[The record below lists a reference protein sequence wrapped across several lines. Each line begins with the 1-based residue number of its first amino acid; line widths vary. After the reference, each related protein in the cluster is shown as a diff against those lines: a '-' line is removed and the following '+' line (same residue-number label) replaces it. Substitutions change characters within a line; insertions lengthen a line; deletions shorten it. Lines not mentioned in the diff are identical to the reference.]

1 MKLLK
6 KTVALLLVALMTMAL
21 FVGCAKDKAENLDQ
35 TEVVMVVGDTEV
47 TMNVANFFVRYNQSM
62 MEAMYTQYMGEDVW
76 MQKVDK
82 GVTYEDSVKESL
94 LKELQK
100 MYIVANH
107 VADYSV
113 ELTEDEV
120 KAIEAAADAF
130 IAENKEEAT
139 QAKVSADKDTV
150 IAYLKLHTINEKMAK
165 AMKDDVDK
173 TVTDEQAAQKRMR
186 YLEIKKVETLDDGST
201 MQMTEDEIKAAQKEA
216 KDFLKAAK
224 ENGSMEAYST
234 EAKKETKTL
243 AFDAESTALEADVI
257 KAADKLKENEFS
269 KVIETETGI
278 YVVQLESE
286 FDATATESNKANVL
300 AKRQEARYQE
310 LVEKWTE
317 DAKITV
323 HEKVWDKISIQGLKV
338 NNVEDPKEETED
350 TTQKGTEDATLEVAE

>member
-6 KTVALLLVALMTMAL
+6 KTVALALAALMTMAL

-35 TEVVMVVGDTEV
+35 REVVMVVGETEV
-47 TMNVANFFVRYNQSM
+47 PMNIANFFVRYNQSM

-76 MQKVDK
+76 MQKVEK
-82 GVTYEDSVKESL
+82 GVTYEDSVKDSL

-113 ELTEDEV
+113 ELTEAEI

-130 IAENKEEAT
+130 IAENKDEAT
-139 QAKVSADKDTV
+139 QAKVSADRDTV
-150 IAYLKLHTINEKMAK
+150 VAYLKLHTINEKMGE
-165 AMKDDVDK
+165 AMRADVDT

-186 YLEIKKVETLDDGST
+186 YLEIKKVETLEDGST
-201 MQMTEDEIKAAQKEA
+201 KSLTEDEVKAAQKEA
-216 KDFLKAAK
+216 KAFLKDAK
-224 ENGSMEAYST
+224 ANGSMEAYAT

-243 AFDAESTALEADVI
+243 AFAADSTALEEKVI
-257 KAADKLKENEFS
+257 KAADKLKVNEFS
-269 KVIETETGI
+269 EVIETETGI
-278 YVVQLESE
+278 YVLQLESE
-286 FDATATESNKANVL
+286 FDADATEKAKPDVL

-323 HEKVWDKISIQGLKV
+323 HEKVWKKISIQGLKV
-338 NNVEDPKEETED
+338 NNVEDPKEETEE
-350 TTQKGTEDATLEVAE
+350 KTEETAE

>member
-6 KTVALLLVALMTMAL
+6 KAVALVLVALMTMAL

-35 TEVVMVVGDTEV
+35 KEVVMVVGDTEV
-47 TMNVANFFVRYNQSM
+47 PMNIANFFVRYNQSM

-107 VADYSV
+107 VADYKV

-130 IAENKEEAT
+130 IAENKDEAT

-150 IAYLKLHTINEKMAK
+150 IAYLKLHTINEKMAE
-165 AMKDDVDK
+165 AMKADIDT

-186 YLEIKKVETLDDGST
+186 YFEIAKSETLDDGST
-201 MQMTEDEIKAAQKEA
+201 MTMTAEEIKAAQKEA
-216 KDFLKAAK
+216 KAFLKAAK
-224 ENGSMEAYST
+224 ENGNMEAYAT
-234 EAKKETKTL
+234 EAEKETKTL
-243 AFDAESTALEADVI
+243 AFDADSTSLDADVI

-269 KVIETETGI
+269 EVIETENGI

-286 FDATATESNKANVL
+286 FDAEATESHKATVL
-300 AKRQEARYQE
+300 SERQEARYQE

-323 HEKVWDKISIQGLKV
+323 HERVWKKISIQGLKV
-338 NNVEDPKEETED
+338 NNVEDPQEEPE
-350 TTQKGTEDATLEVAE
+350 E